1 VGLLSRLRAAVNG
14 FREPDPKVRPPGNFS
29 PGSNL
34 LSGPS
39 FTDAFKSR
47 RGPSPWQLVEKYT
60 SLIYAMVARNRN
72 AVARLPL
79 RLYADGS
86 RAQGG
91 PPQRHSDPIR
101 VTRSVGERL
110 ARDGL
115 VSPSAVTKVYEI
127 RTHPLLTTLDR
138 PDPYGYFTREKLLG
152 LMVSYCDVVGS
163 AYLVPE
169 GNGWRQPGATAKG
182 PPDYLWVL
190 YAQHVLPIRTAG
202 SPLISKFNYF
212 AESLPF
218 DQVLWFRQ
226 NTSLRDPYGAG
237 YSPTYAGDVYADQE
251 GRSIALLDQVLG
263 MGPKPSMIATAKDP
277 MMQPSDEDARRLE
290 QDMVRKHS
298 AGMAG
303 GILVNRGAWDFQ
315 QANWSPADMAHKE
328 LGEYDLYR
336 LASIFDQ
343 PPTYYT
349 VDSNLANLQAADTQH
364 ARQGIEPRCKAIAGT
379 LTNMVQQWDP
389 RLFLAFDPALPED
402 EESKQRVVDMR
413 LKAGQ
418 TTINQE
424 NEDGR
429 WPPVPWGDA
438 PWIPGTLK
446 QPDMITAE
454 HEQGLKQAEAQIEN
468 ETTATQFQFGP
479 EGETESDSE
488 ARSLPVDRMIDRAL
502 ERLEAELKR
511 RAG

>member
-1 VGLLSRLRAAVNG
+1 
-14 FREPDPKVRPPGNFS
+14 
-29 PGSNL
+29 
-34 LSGPS
+34 
-39 FTDAFKSR
+39 
-47 RGPSPWQLVEKYT
+47 
-60 SLIYAMVARNRN
+60 
-72 AVARLPL
+72 
-79 RLYADGS
+79 
-86 RAQGG
+86 
-91 PPQRHSDPIR
+91 
-101 VTRSVGERL
+101 
-110 ARDGL
+110 
-115 VSPSAVTKVYEI
+115 
-127 RTHPLLTTLDR
+127 
-138 PDPYGYFTREKLLG
+138 
-152 LMVSYCDVVGS
+152 
-163 AYLVPE
+163 
-169 GNGWRQPGATAKG
+169 
-182 PPDYLWVL
+182 
-190 YAQHVLPIRTAG
+190 
-202 SPLISKFNYF
+202 
-212 AESLPF
+212 
-218 DQVLWFRQ
+218 
-226 NTSLRDPYGAG
+226 
-237 YSPTYAGDVYADQE
+237 
-251 GRSIALLDQVLG
+251 
-263 MGPKPSMIATAKDP
+263 MIATAKDP